1 MELRWPL
8 GKGKVSKDPL
18 PLIPDLYDV
27 KCISFCD
34 LRSIRRNEIYCAM
47 LGKMSNCRIKNGKQG
62 AGGVESS
69 KKEKTEDRSVCAR
82 VRVRTTDLKIRLES
96 AS

>member
-1 MELRWPL
+1 MAL

-18 PLIPDLYDV
+18 PLILDLYDV

-34 LRSIRRNEIYCAM
+34 LRSIRRNETYCAT
-47 LGKMSNCRIKNGKQG
+47 LGKTSKCRIKNGKQG

-69 KKEKTEDRSVCAR
+69 KKEKTEDGRQKCVCAR
-82 VRVRTTDLKIRLES
+82 VRVRTTDLKIRLDS